1 MEFKMSDYERC
12 GDYNEVEDDLPKSKN
27 PIIIILKLLTALI
40 CVGVIGIL
48 GFRLI
53 IFNYYPD
60 SVKNVYFNDA
70 LTEHYYER
78 DGDIVIK
85 TQKLLA
91 PYDDNVNGNFFCDNL
106 YLVDEIDQLQITVR
120 YNRSLIDTIAN
131 ELKIELDDK
140 SSELFDFRLVASFGE
155 DDMRTYDTVSDTVFD
170 SFIMYRYHKLIFDG
184 VEFDTETQGA
194 PYWIRL
200 EVVLKSDPSGKA
212 YKIPIY
218 QNEESYSD
226 FEIYELSGEEKPE

>member
-1 MEFKMSDYERC
+1 M
-12 GDYNEVEDDLPKSKN
+12 
-27 PIIIILKLLTALI
+27 
-40 CVGVIGIL
+40 GVIGIL

-155 DDMRTYDTVSDTVFD
+155 SDMRTYDTVSDTVFD

>member
-1 MEFKMSDYERC
+1 MSDYERC

>member
-1 MEFKMSDYERC
+1 MSDYERY
-12 GDYNEVEDDLPKSKN
+12 GDYNDVEDDLPKSKN
-27 PIIIILKLLTALI
+27 PIIIILKLLIALI

-70 LTEHYYER
+70 LTEHYDER

-106 YLVDEIDQLQITVR
+106 YLVDEIDQLQIILPAGHFLFHDIP
-120 YNRSLIDTIAN
+120 SLN
-131 ELKIELDDK
+131 
-140 SSELFDFRLVASFGE
+140 S
-155 DDMRTYDTVSDTVFD
+155 
-170 SFIMYRYHKLIFDG
+170 
-184 VEFDTETQGA
+184 
-194 PYWIRL
+194 
-200 EVVLKSDPSGKA
+200 
-212 YKIPIY
+212 
-218 QNEESYSD
+218 
-226 FEIYELSGEEKPE
+226 

>member
-1 MEFKMSDYERC
+1 MSDYERY

-140 SSELFDFRLVASFGE
+140 SSDLFDFRLVASFCEG
-155 DDMRTYDTVSDTVFD
+155 DMRTYDTVSDTVFD

>member
-1 MEFKMSDYERC
+1 M
-12 GDYNEVEDDLPKSKN
+12 
-27 PIIIILKLLTALI
+27 
-40 CVGVIGIL
+40 GVIGIL

-78 DGDIVIK
+78 YGDIVIK

-155 DDMRTYDTVSDTVFD
+155 DDMRTYDTVSDTLFD

-226 FEIYELSGEEKPE
+226 FEIYSLSGEEKPE